1 VTDEA
6 KAFLKAIYLN
16 LPLIIKLLKIRM
28 YKLTNSVFILLIS
41 FFSSISFGQE
51 LNGDFNPYV
60 NSGNINPSILKTA
73 QEGGRATF
81 SFNFGNSG
89 KDSLSELKLILN
101 ITLSGGVPDNSNP
114 LDALSGTAKALFT
127 WNFHD
132 HEYTGT
138 QIDTINPG
146 FSGTIIIAYR
156 VTDNSTE
163 NNSGNGFRAELKP
176 GPYQSTNIVQD
187 DQLSLYTWTQCTK
200 PKPPVIGTI
209 TQPTCANHQG
219 SIVLNDLPEGSW
231 IVTVSP
237 GGKNIQGNTT
247 TATITDLS
255 HGTYTFT
262 VSQGG
267 CTSDNSANAVV
278 DAPPGRPDAPVI
290 NSITQPS
297 CNELT
302 GSVVLAGLPEGSW
315 TLTRSPGSTTYPGS
329 TATYTVN
336 GLSPG
341 TYTFTVTY
349 SGCTSEKSGNVVINT
364 PSIPARPNIETVTQP
379 TCTVATGSVTVNGLP
394 SSSWVLILYPGENT
408 STGSSSSTTIS
419 NLNPGTY
426 YFRVRAGDC
435 TSDPSEN
442 FTISTQPAAPNAPVP
457 GTITPPTCME
467 NTGSV
472 VLNGLPSSGRW
483 TLTRNPG
490 AVSTT
495 GSGTS
500 TTIPGL
506 APGTYSFTVSTSAE
520 CVSPA
525 SSDVIIPQSPAS
537 PGIPIIGTITQPT
550 CIVTSGSVGISGLPD
565 GPWTLTRSPGA
576 VKIENS
582 GSSYTDTGLNGGTYT
597 YRVTNQQGCTSG
609 NSEEV
614 IINDAP
620 NVPAAPEQRINCA
633 LGFGSALVTVTSP
646 TGFGLEYRL
655 DNGIYQSSR
664 IFAEVSNGSHSITVR
679 NAAGCATTGNS
690 FTVSCGCVNGPSIN
704 LSSRAG
710 TTCGVA
716 PFTLNDNTFGGNA
729 TSVTITENGNG
740 SVSPG
745 SISSSPFSF
754 TYTPSPDDIGNVVTI
769 TFTTDNPFGQPCSEA
784 IVEFSLTVNRVPS
797 SPIPGNIIQPN
808 CTSSTG
814 GLSLSGLPASEIW
827 TVTRTPGNV
836 STTGN
841 GTSTTISGL
850 NAGTYTFTVTN
861 PAGCTSA
868 SSSQV
873 VINPQPEV
881 PSAPIA
887 GTITH
892 PTCLVATGSVQVTGL
907 PAGSWSLTR
916 YPGTVAT
923 TGTGS
928 STLISNLSSG
938 TYNFTVTSSGGCTSA
953 ASSNIVINPQPQ
965 TPLAPVADNITA
977 PTCPKPLG
985 TVFLKGLPAGPWTI
999 TRLPDN
1005 VTLAGS
1011 GQTATIA
1018 DLITGIYTFTVTS
1031 AAGCTSAQS
1040 ASIIIPAIPDAPTL
1054 KITAPAPVCEPGNID
1069 LTAPSVTAGSTEG
1082 LTLTYWKNQA
1092 ATIALDN
1099 PATVSSGIYYIKG
1112 TTPSSCFDI
1121 EPVTVLVKKRPE
1133 ANAGPDQVLDFL
1145 FEAQITASDPAEGE
1159 TGIWSVYSGS
1169 GVFLNPL
1176 SSKTRVIDLSIGRNV
1191 LLWTL
1196 SDKICPSVSD
1206 SAVIVVHDLNVP
1218 TLLTP
1223 NNDGRNEYFILTGI
1237 EKQQNN
1243 ELQIFDRRG
1252 ARVFEDKDY
1261 HNDWN
1266 GVDYNNHPLQDDTYF
1281 YVIKTGSGRSKAGY
1295 VVIRH

>member
-1 VTDEA
+1 VTDGA
-6 KAFLKAIYLN
+6 KAFLKVIHIN
-16 LPLIIKLLKIRM
+16 LPVIIKILKIRM
-28 YKLTNSVFILLIS
+28 YKLTGGAFILLIS

-51 LNGDFNPYV
+51 LKGDFNPYV
-60 NSGNINPSILKTA
+60 NSENINPSILKTA

-89 KDSLSELKLILN
+89 KDTLSELKLVLN
-101 ITLSGGVPDNSNP
+101 ITLSGGVPDDSNP
-114 LDALSGTAKALFT
+114 LDALSGTAIALFS

-132 HEYTGT
+132 HEFTGN
-138 QIDTINPG
+138 QIDTVNPD

-163 NNSGNGFRAELKP
+163 DNPGNGFRAELKA
-176 GPYQSTNIVQD
+176 GPYQSSNIVQD

-200 PKPPVIGTI
+200 PKPPEIGTI
-209 TQPTCANHQG
+209 TQPTCANPQG
-219 SIVLNDLPEGSW
+219 SIVLNGLPEGTW
-231 IVTVSP
+231 IVTISP
-237 GGKNIQGNTT
+237 GERNIQGNTT
-247 TATITDLS
+247 TTTIPDLS
-255 HGTYTFT
+255 PETYTFT
-262 VSQGG
+262 VSQAG

-278 DAPPGRPDAPVI
+278 DTPPDRPDAPI
-290 NSITQPS
+290 I
-297 CNELT
+297 
-302 GSVVLAGLPEGSW
+302 
-315 TLTRSPGSTTYPGS
+315 ST
-329 TATYTVN
+329 
-336 GLSPG
+336 
-341 TYTFTVTY
+341 
-349 SGCTSEKSGNVVINT
+349 I
-364 PSIPARPNIETVTQP
+364 IQP
-379 TCTVATGSVTVNGLP
+379 TCTVAIGSVTVNGLP
-394 SSSWVLILYPGENT
+394 SSSWILLRYPGEIT
-408 STGSSSSTTIS
+408 TTGSSNSTTIS
-419 NLNPGTY
+419 NLIPDTY
-426 YFRVRAGDC
+426 YFRVRVGDC
-435 TSDPSEN
+435 TSDPSDN
-442 FTISTQPAAPNAPVP
+442 FTISAQPATPDAPLP
-457 GTITPPTCME
+457 GTITPPTCSE

-472 VLNGLPSSGRW
+472 ILNGLPSSGRW

-490 AVSTT
+490 GVSST
-495 GSGTS
+495 GSGAS
-500 TTIPGL
+500 TTISGL
-506 APGTYSFTVSTSAE
+506 VPGTYSFTVSTSPE
-520 CVSPA
+520 CISPA
-525 SSDVIIPQSPAS
+525 SADVVIPQSPAS
-537 PGIPIIGTITQPT
+537 PGMPVTGTITQPT
-550 CIVTSGSVGISGLPD
+550 CTVTSGSVIITGLPD
-565 GPWTLTRSPGA
+565 GPWTLTRNPGGF
-576 VKIENS
+576 KIENS
-582 GSSYTDTGLNGGTYT
+582 GSSYTDTGLNGGSYTYT
-597 YRVTNQQGCTSG
+597 VTNQQGCTSG
-609 NSEEV
+609 NSAEV

-679 NAAGCATTGNS
+679 NSAGCATTGNS
-690 FTVSCGCVNGPSIN
+690 FTVSCGCVNGPSLN

-710 TTCGVA
+710 TTCGVT
-716 PFTLNDNTFGGNA
+716 PFTLNNNTFGGNA
-729 TSVTITENGNG
+729 TSVTIIENGKG

-754 TYTPSPDDIGNVVTI
+754 TYAPSPDDIGNVVTI
-769 TFTTDNPFGQPCSEA
+769 TLTTDNPFGQPCSEA
-784 IVEFSLTVNRVPS
+784 IAEFSLTVNRVPS
-797 SPIPGNIIQPN
+797 SPVPGNIVQPN

-814 GLSLSGLPASEIW
+814 SLSLSGLPASENW

-841 GTSTTISGL
+841 GSSTTISGL
-850 NAGTYTFTVTN
+850 NAGTYTFTITSSS
-861 PAGCTSA
+861 GCSSV

-881 PSAPIA
+881 PSAPAA

-892 PTCLVATGSVQVTGL
+892 PTCSVATGSVQVTGL

-916 YPGTVAT
+916 YPGTVTT

-977 PTCPKPLG
+977 PTCPTPVG
-985 TVFLKGLPAGPWTI
+985 SVVLKGLPAGTWTI

-1005 VTLAGS
+1005 VILTGS

-1018 DLITGIYTFTVTS
+1018 ELLTGVYTFTVTS
-1031 AAGCTSAQS
+1031 SAGCTSAQS

-1054 KITAPAPVCEPGNID
+1054 KVTAPAPVCEPGIID

-1099 PATVSSGIYYIKG
+1099 PATVSSGMYYIKG

-1133 ANAGPDQVLDFL
+1133 ANAGPDQILDFI
-1145 FEAQITASDPAEGE
+1145 FEAQITANDPASGE

-1169 GVFLNPL
+1169 GIFLNPL
-1176 SSKTRVIDLSIGRNV
+1176 TSKTRVVDLSVGRNV
-1191 LLWTL
+1191 LLWTI

-1206 SAVIVVHDLNVP
+1206 STAIVVHDLNVP